1 MNTNRKI
8 YPRVALLL
16 LVLGFVTFSA
26 LNTLLFGRLRIDF
39 TEGGL
44 YTISEGTRE
53 IIAGIDE
60 PIDVYF
66 FFSDKAT
73 REAAPLRTYA
83 RRVRELLEEYAHEAD
98 GRIRLHVVDPE
109 PFSEAEDQAA
119 EFGLQAVPLDA
130 GGDKVYLGLAA
141 TNAYGDKQ
149 TIAFFQPERE
159 EFLEY
164 ELSKLVSALTAS
176 KKPVIGLVSGLQ
188 IGGGFDMMTSQPT
201 PAWMVIDQ
209 LREGFEVR
217 TIGPQADSID
227 ADVTTLLL
235 VHPAALSPAMQYA
248 VDQFVLKGGKAMV
261 FVDPYCESART
272 APNPMMPQE
281 PSATASSLG
290 SLFSAWGIDYAMD
303 KVVADPGTALQISFA
318 ADAPPMAHPGFLGL
332 GPDNG
337 ARGDVITAR
346 LESLNLGFSGALAP
360 AKGATTRFEPLL
372 QSSDKAGLMDS
383 MRMQTAR
390 DPAILMQ
397 GFTPGAQRY
406 TLAAR
411 ISGPAKSAFKGP
423 QKEGAAF
430 IAEAKDINVVVVADA
445 DMLADRFWVQ
455 VQDFFGQ
462 RLATAWADNAAFLQN
477 GIENLSGNSALIQ
490 VRGRGRFSRP
500 FDRVQSIRLGA
511 EARYQSSADE
521 LQKRLDE
528 TEKRLEE
535 LQTGKQDAKQ
545 LVLSPEQ
552 EAALAD
558 FQGQKLRIR
567 KELRDVRHRM
577 DGDIE
582 QLGSLLKLLNIVVA
596 PLLLTLALFAAHRLR
611 LRRRQRHDATH
622 AGS

>member
-44 YTISEGTRE
+44 YTVSDGTRE
-53 IIAGIDE
+53 IIAGIGE

-130 GGDKVYLGLAA
+130 SGDKVYLGLAA

-188 IGGGFDMMTSQPT
+188 IAGGFDMMTSQPT

-217 TIGPQADSID
+217 SIGPQADSID
-227 ADVTTLLL
+227 PDITTLLL

-248 VDQFVLKGGKAMV
+248 VDQFVMNGGKAMV

-272 APNPMMPQE
+272 SPNPMMPQE

-290 SLFSAWGIDYAMD
+290 PLFSAWGIDYAMD

-318 ADAPPMAHPGFLGL
+318 ADAPPTAHPGFLGL
-332 GPDNG
+332 GPDNA
-337 ARGDVITAR
+337 ARSDVITAR
-346 LESLNLGFSGALAP
+346 LESLNLGFTGALAP

-558 FQGQKLRIR
+558 FQDQKLRIR